1 LTPLDARR
9 RPIRRTPR
17 ALAPVVVDASIAV
30 QWFAPEPGSEEAT
43 RLLDGERPLSAPDIM
58 PVEASNAWWKKVRR
72 REMSKEHLDEA
83 VLNLLS
89 LDIRW
94 MPSVTL
100 LRRAAGLSVEID
112 HPVYDCLYLLLAT
125 EQRGDLATADM
136 RLRRAA
142 RRLDLRL
149 WPVARG

>member
-1 LTPLDARR
+1 
-9 RPIRRTPR
+9 
-17 ALAPVVVDASIAV
+17 
-30 QWFAPEPGSEEAT
+30 
-43 RLLDGERPLSAPDIM
+43 M

-125 EQRGDLATADM
+125 EQRGDLATADI

>member
-1 LTPLDARR
+1 MRPPGARRGLTPG
-9 RPIRRTPR
+9 TTR

-30 QWFAPEPGSEEAT
+30 QWFVPEPGSEEAT
-43 RLLDGERPLSAPDIM
+43 RLLDGERPLFAPDIM

-72 REMSKEHLDEA
+72 REMSKEQLDEA
-83 VLNLLS
+83 LLNLLS

-94 MPSVTL
+94 TPSATL

-125 EQRGDLATADM
+125 EQRGELATADT
-136 RLRRAA
+136 RLRHVA

-149 WPVARG
+149 WLGAGG